1 MLIYVSGSTATILR
15 IPAISA
21 FNDMSEFLYATLD
34 VAIWS
39 ATETGINLATSA
51 AATLR
56 PLLRQVS
63 GDAPSYGSSLRKQ
76 FPSWKRSKPSNSG
89 YVETT
94 SQGERQGEH
103 SNIPL
108 AERDLKFTQVS
119 TITVGPASS
128 YGSTADLNSWATDE
142 NKSASASPDDKGILR
157 TVKIT
162 QL

>member
-1 MLIYVSGSTATILR
+1 M
-15 IPAISA
+15 
-21 FNDMSEFLYATLD
+21 DEFLYATLD

-39 ATETGINLATSA
+39 AVETGINLATSA

-63 GDAPSYGSSLRKQ
+63 GDAPSYGSSMRKQ
-76 FPSWKRSKPSNSG
+76 FPSWKRSKFSRPG
-89 YVETT
+89 YSEQS

-103 SNIPL
+103 NNIQL
-108 AERDLKFTQVS
+108 AEHDPKFKHVH
-119 TITVGPASS
+119 TITVGAASP
-128 YGSTADLNSWATDE
+128 YGSTEELNNWETEA
-142 NKSASASPDDKGILR
+142 NKLASTSLGDKGILR